1 MVIDEGAC
9 QTKTLMTL
17 RHPWINF
24 LRTRQE
30 QVFSVLGAGIAGS
43 LVFWPLM
50 TSFFSMLL
58 FVYWALFATKNF
70 SFNEYRLPLV
80 LLFSSI
86 YVLALIGFFYSSNRD
101 EALFRLQ
108 QKTALA
114 MFPLVFGTAAAFN
127 KVVFDRIFVAFV
139 WFTTAGCLFCLG
151 NGLMTFIKTGDA
163 TMLHGYNT
171 VVLKDMSP
179 FMLGLFCLL
188 SILYLLFGLYT
199 NRFAQGRKKRIYVAM
214 LVFLSLFLFVLGNRN
229 VLFSWSILLTF
240 FFLKNIAGRLVRILF
255 FGVLIVAFAVTAI
268 FNPSFHRQVNDLA
281 DFSKSNTIQLD
292 GDNSLG
298 RGWGGKAI
306 RLAIWTCSMD
316 VIRAHWL
323 TGVGTGDAQ
332 DSLQAAYERR
342 QFYFA
347 SRYNVYNAH
356 NQFIQETVS
365 YGIAGFILFTACLLV
380 PMFMFVRDKSRQLYW
395 LFLLSFFI
403 ICITESILEISKG
416 IVFYS
421 FFNSIF
427 AFVAA
432 TMPQT
437 TQNKRR

>member
-1 MVIDEGAC
+1 
-9 QTKTLMTL
+9 MTL

-24 LRTRQE
+24 LRTRQQE
-30 QVFSVLGAGIAGS
+30 VFSVLGAGIAGS
-43 LVFWPLM
+43 LVFWPLL
-50 TSFFSMLL
+50 TSFFSILL
-58 FVYWALFATKNF
+58 FVYWALFATKDF
-70 SFNEYRLPLV
+70 SFNGYRLPLV
-80 LLFSSI
+80 LLFSSMYI
-86 YVLALIGFFYSSNRD
+86 LVLIGFFYSANTD

-108 QKTALA
+108 QKTALI
-114 MFPLVFGTAAAFN
+114 MFPLVFGTATAFN
-127 KVVFDRIFVAFV
+127 RNVLDRIFIAFV

-151 NGLMTFIKTGDA
+151 NGLMTFIETGSA
-163 TMLHGYNT
+163 EMLHGYNI

-179 FMLGLFCLL
+179 FMLGLYCLL
-188 SILYLLFGLYT
+188 SVLYLLFELHAK
-199 NRFAQGRKKRIYVAM
+199 RFAPGKQKRIYLAAFI
-214 LVFLSLFLFVLGNRN
+214 FLSLFLFVLGNRN
-229 VLFSWSILLTF
+229 VLFSWSVLLTL
-240 FFLKNIAGRLVRILF
+240 FFLKNIAGRMMRILF
-255 FGVLIVAFAVTAI
+255 FGVLVIAFTVTAV

-292 GDNSLG
+292 SDNSLG

-316 VIRAHWL
+316 IIREHWL

-342 QFYFA
+342 KFYFA
-347 SRYNVYNAH
+347 SRYNFYNAH

-365 YGIAGFILFTACLLV
+365 HGIAGFILFTACLLV
-380 PMFMFVRDKSRQLYW
+380 PMFMFVKDKNRQLYW
-395 LFLLSFFI
+395 LFLLSFLI
-403 ICITESILEISKG
+403 ICVTESILEISKG

-437 TQNKRR
+437 TQNKQR

>member
-1 MVIDEGAC
+1 
-9 QTKTLMTL
+9 MTL

-30 QVFSVLGAGIAGS
+30 QVFTVLGAGIAGS
-43 LVFWPLM
+43 LVFWPLL
-50 TSFFSMLL
+50 TSFLSMLL
-58 FVYWALFATKNF
+58 FAYWALFATKRF
-70 SFNEYRLPLV
+70 SFDGYRMPLV
-80 LLFSSI
+80 LLFSSL
-86 YVLALIGFFYSSNRD
+86 YVLALVGYFYSANTE

-114 MFPLVFGTAAAFN
+114 MFPLVFGTATAFT
-127 KVVFDRIFVAFV
+127 KIAFDRIFLAFA
-139 WFTTAGCLFCLG
+139 WFTAAGCLFCLG
-151 NGLMTFIKTGDA
+151 NGLVVFLQTGSA
-163 TMLHGYNT
+163 EMLHGYNT

-188 SILYLLFGLYT
+188 SILYLLFSLFAGSFAPGREKRLYM
-199 NRFAQGRKKRIYVAM
+199 ALLI
-214 LVFLSLFLFVLGNRN
+214 FLSLFLFVLGNRN

-240 FFLKNIAGRLVRILF
+240 FFLKNIAGRMTRLLF
-255 FGVLIVAFAVTAI
+255 FGVLIVAFAITAL

-281 DFSKSNTIQLD
+281 DFSKANTIQLD

-306 RLAIWTCSMD
+306 RLAIWTCSID
-316 VIRAHWL
+316 IIRAHWL

-342 QFYFA
+342 KFYFA
-347 SRYNVYNAH
+347 SRYNLYNAH
-356 NQFIQETVS
+356 NQYIQETIS
-365 YGIAGFILFTACLLV
+365 YGIAGFILFTACLLA
-380 PMFMFVRDKSRQLYW
+380 PMILFAKYKNRQLYW
-395 LFLLSFFI
+395 LFLLSFVI

-427 AFVAA
+427 AFVAV
-432 TMPQT
+432 TRPQT
-437 TQNKRR
+437 IQNKQH